1 MAHSHLGD
9 VHQALDAVA
18 ELDERAERN
27 DLGDL
32 AVDDGAN
39 RVLFDELDPG
49 ILRGLLETEGDALA
63 LQIDVENLDLD
74 LVANLDDLGRMV
86 DMVPRE
92 LGDVNQ
98 TVDTAEI
105 DEGAEVDDGGNGALE
120 THALGKLGQDLGA
133 LVLAAFLKQH
143 AAGKHDVVAVA
154 IHLDDAGFDLGAQVH
169 VEILHAAKVHEG
181 CGQKAAKADVE
192 DEAALDDFDDLAG
205 DRLAGLELLFDA
217 DPGALVLGTLL
228 GEDQATVLVFL
239 LENESLDLVA
249 KVDDLGRIGILAD
262 GELANGDNA
271 LALESDVDEH
281 LVVLN
286 LHHGAVDE
294 IALVEVGQRAIDHLV
309 HFLVGNVGEVD
320 DGSVLNFGQ
329 NGPLSNLQIPG
340 TLRHD

>member
-39 RVLFDELDPG
+39 RVLLDELDPG
-49 ILRGLLETEGDALA
+49 ILRGLLEAEGDALA

-120 THALGKLGQDLGA
+120 THARLELGQDLGA
-133 LVLAAFLKQH
+133 LGLTGLLEHDAT
-143 AAGKHDVVAVA
+143 GEDDVVAVA
-154 IHLDDAGFDLGAQVH
+154 VHLDDAGLNTGAH
-169 VEILHAAKVHEG
+169 VGGEVLDATEVDEG
-181 CGQKAAKADVE
+181 SGQEATQADVE
-192 DEAALDDFDDLAG
+192 DQAALDNLDNLALDVLAG
-205 DRLAGLELLFDA
+205 VELLLDA
-217 DPGALVLGTLL
+217 VPSTLVLGTLL
-228 GEDQATVLVFL
+228 GQDQTTVLVLL
-239 LENESLDLVA
+239 LENQGLD
-249 KVDDLGRIGILAD
+249 GITECNDVCRVSVLAD
-262 GELANGDNA
+262 GQLADRNNA
-271 LALESDVDEH
+271 LGLESDVNEH
-281 LVVLN
+281 LVMLDLNDSAVNEIALIKVGNRTVDEVVHLLLVDIVKRENGRVLN
-286 LHHGAVDE
+286 LT
-294 IALVEVGQRAIDHLV
+294 QRWTPFELR
-309 HFLVGNVGEVD
+309 
-320 DGSVLNFGQ
+320 
-329 NGPLSNLQIPG
+329 GP
-340 TLRHD
+340 DC